1 MGTLAVLLD
10 CHGPVTRGRWELPL
24 PQDDWEDSN
33 PAGTAG
39 ELADTTTLF
48 MHTPVLLEC
57 DVDNQL
63 TASYGQSEQHH
74 RMWMF
79 VV

>member
-1 MGTLAVLLD
+1 MLLD
-10 CHGPVTRGRWELPL
+10 CHRPVTRRRRELSL

-57 DVDNQL
+57 DVDITSPQV
-63 TASYGQSEQHH
+63 TGRASNTIGCGCVVSE
-74 RMWMF
+74 
-79 VV
+79 